1 MSDTVPKPYWYDT
14 LKQMHL
20 NGPTEAG
27 NINNK
32 DALEEL
38 EYIVEVDGD
47 EECVLTSKGES
58 ALTEYQSRSLE
69 FAIYN
74 VSKIISIITASLA
87 AAAAVVNELSGIDG
101 FTLLFI
107 FVIVVLFAAAYL
119 IERAFNNA
127 LD

>member
-47 EECVLTSKGES
+47 EECVLTSKENQHLPSIKVGV
-58 ALTEYQSRSLE
+58 LSLRD
-69 FAIYN
+69 
-74 VSKIISIITASLA
+74 ITFLK
-87 AAAAVVNELSGIDG
+87 L
-101 FTLLFI
+101 
-107 FVIVVLFAAAYL
+107 
-119 IERAFNNA
+119 
-127 LD
+127 